1 MFRHNLILILRT
13 FKRNKSSF
21 FLNLI
26 GLSTGLACAI
36 LIFLWV
42 NDELNFDKFHEKDSQ
57 LFQVMQNWKTSK
69 SIDTF
74 EGTPGPLPETLVK
87 EMPEVEYAAAVFD
100 ASIWGIP
107 TISVKGKYIKAHCLY
122 VDKDFFNIFSFNIT
136 GGRADHVLTNK
147 NSMVISEDLALK
159 LFSTTENLIGKEIEF
174 NNNTFLISGIFEDIP
189 SHSTLQFDFVV
200 MYDLLKEGNPRSFY
214 DWSNN
219 AANTYVILKH
229 DTDIK
234 QFNDKI
240 SGLIERK
247 NGDSFRTL
255 FVRPYSDNYLYG
267 TYQNDKQA
275 GGRIEYV
282 KLFSIIAIFILIIA
296 CINFMNLS
304 TARASRRIKEI
315 GMKKALGSDRKV
327 LGSSAFGIVYLLSG
341 DFTKIVL
348 ASIFISLPVSYFIAK
363 LWLDSFANRIDLHI
377 WYFIGAGLITL
388 FIAWITVGI
397 QAIKAARINPIE
409 SIRYE

>member
-1 MFRHNLILILRT
+1 M
-13 FKRNKSSF
+13 
-21 FLNLI
+21 
-26 GLSTGLACAI
+26 
-36 LIFLWV
+36 
-42 NDELNFDKFHEKDSQ
+42 
-57 LFQVMQNWKTSK
+57 
-69 SIDTF
+69 
-74 EGTPGPLPETLVK
+74 
-87 EMPEVEYAAAVFD
+87 
-100 ASIWGIP
+100 
-107 TISVKGKYIKAHCLY
+107 
-122 VDKDFFNIFSFNIT
+122 
-136 GGRADHVLTNK
+136 
-147 NSMVISEDLALK
+147 
-159 LFSTTENLIGKEIEF
+159 
-174 NNNTFLISGIFEDIP
+174 
-189 SHSTLQFDFVV
+189 
-200 MYDLLKEGNPRSFY
+200 
-214 DWSNN
+214 
-219 AANTYVILKH
+219 
-229 DTDIK
+229 
-234 QFNDKI
+234 
-240 SGLIERK
+240 
-247 NGDSFRTL
+247 
-255 FVRPYSDNYLYG
+255 RPYSDNYLYG